1 MNPALHLRPK
11 FIVDAKGRKK
21 AVVIPFDAY
30 EQLMEDLADLAAAA
44 ERREEQTISHE
55 QLLKELKNDGILPG

>member
-1 MNPALHLRPK
+1 MNAALEVRHK

-30 EQLMEDLADLAAAA
+30 EKLMEDLADLAAAA
-44 ERREEQTISHE
+44 ERREEQMVLHE
-55 QLLKELKNDGILPG
+55 QLLKDDGILPA